1 MHSGSGKFAG
11 NRAICPGFDWLT
23 EIQDSLLYGR
33 YKRLFSSLEHV
44 VFVVKKDWLTSKNAS
59 RNGEVSL
66 KSWNCFELGISGE
79 RTLAYSVAKVHSR
92 SYPGDLVTRTG
103 DREICSVSGRVGMS
117 EINTK

>member
-1 MHSGSGKFAG
+1 MAVISVCLVSLNMWFS
-11 NRAICPGFDWLT
+11 WL
-23 EIQDSLLYGR
+23 
-33 YKRLFSSLEHV
+33 
-44 VFVVKKDWLTSKNAS
+44 KDWLTSKNAS

-66 KSWNCFELGISGE
+66 KSRNCFDLGISGD
-79 RTLAYSVAKVHSR
+79 RTLAYSVAKVHRR